1 MNCWTELHFL
11 TSECSEIL
19 KFIRCKDPRPWAKIE
34 KNSKLYFTHFSL
46 LHSWLIFIHK
56 HWFSSRLGK
65 VNGVIK
71 FNEKINFTPQC
82 APTKNNLLIYNF
94 FHSFL
99 SFLSFFWCFSTFC
112 LYFTFTFYYFS
123 SFFLFNQE
131 EETWNS
137 YILMIIFSASVC
149 YTFQIDLCVYVL
161 QNRRI
166 FPFQQ
171 KILEKSFLF
180 QNKYSV
186 LEPFL
191 LQSFTF
197 CRLFFCWAPTKIYM
211 KKHFQ
216 TLLFQILYSGVMN
229 KYLKGKRN
237 I

>member
-65 VNGVIK
+65 VNGVFK

-112 LYFTFTFYYFS
+112 LYFTFTFNKFFILFSIQSRRRNMKFIYFDDY
-123 SFFLFNQE
+123 FFGICMLH
-131 EETWNS
+131 
-137 YILMIIFSASVC
+137 FSDRS
-149 YTFQIDLCVYVL
+149 LCVC
-161 QNRRI
+161 
-166 FPFQQ
+166 FA
-171 KILEKSFLF
+171 K
-180 QNKYSV
+180 
-186 LEPFL
+186 
-191 LQSFTF
+191 
-197 CRLFFCWAPTKIYM
+197 
-211 KKHFQ
+211 
-216 TLLFQILYSGVMN
+216 
-229 KYLKGKRN
+229 
-237 I
+237 